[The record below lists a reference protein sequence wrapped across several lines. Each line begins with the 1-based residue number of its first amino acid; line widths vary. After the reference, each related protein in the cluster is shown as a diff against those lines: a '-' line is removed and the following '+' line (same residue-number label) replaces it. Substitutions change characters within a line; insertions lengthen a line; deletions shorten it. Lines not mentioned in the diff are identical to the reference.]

1 MLKQLVIDNIALID
15 HLELEFSEGLTVLSG
30 ETGSGKSIII
40 DSLSFVLG
48 DRADKTLIKYGEDA
62 AEVTALF
69 QVTDGS
75 VLRKLEEYGYGT
87 DGEILLYRKMS
98 VAGKNEIRI
107 QGRPATL
114 AILKEICAELVDI
127 FGQGQHLALLNE
139 KNQLSVLDEFCDHA
153 AICDE
158 MRADLYPQL
167 TKINKELKSLGGDD
181 AERERLLDILQYQIT
196 EISAVDPTEEEEE
209 ELLSAHKRMVNAEKL
224 TTALGQAVGCLNG
237 ENGALGLLAQSGN
250 LLRSVSNL
258 EDTADEMCQR
268 IDSARLDV
276 DDVATQIQEIISSM
290 EFSAAEVD
298 RVEERLEKY
307 RQLKRKYG
315 GSVASVLQFLRD
327 AQAKY
332 DNLSNAAEKIEQLNA
347 QKNDVITRLYK
358 LALDKSAERKATAD
372 RLAQDIMRELDEL
385 GMRGTKFC
393 VKFNEIFDVG
403 KRRRAAQTASKGHF
417 RRRNVAV
424 YVGGKKHYRV
434 GGKNSHN
441 DLRRNRRRHIR
452 QYGANGRRQTC
463 KRFFCGRK
471 RLSVH
476 SYHAFAANRRNG
488 GRKFLHK
495 KIPKR
500 RQDLHDG
507 RRADGSR
514 TACRRGRAFD
524 GRRGR
529 IRACQRQRTVG
540 SVAKL
545 QTSTKTRLIPI
556 YLLFQGNRSAR
567 LSFFLYNTVSNSQ
580 TTSSNSR

>member
-75 VLRKLEEYGYGT
+75 VLRKLEEYGYDT

-224 TTALGQAVGCLNG
+224 TTALGQAVGCLSG

-258 EDTADEMCQR
+258 EDAADEMCQR

-276 DDVATQIQEIISSM
+276 DDVATQIQVIISSM

-315 GSVASVLQFLRD
+315 GSVASVLHFLRD

-347 QKNDVITRLYK
+347 QKNDVISRLYK

-372 RLAQDIMRELDEL
+372 RLAQSIMRELDEL

-393 VKFNEIFDVG
+393 VKFNETPTAQEFALSPAADGFDKVEFLMSANVGEPLKPLAKVISGGEMSRFMLAVKNITALAEKIPTMIFDEIDAGISGNMAQMVADKLANVSSAEENGYQCIVITHLPQIAAMADVNFYIRKYQKDG
-403 KRRRAAQTASKGHF
+403 KTYTTVDVLTDREQRAAE
-417 RRRNVAV
+417 VARLMGG
-424 YVGGKKHYRV
+424 VGEYALVNAKELLDRSQNY
-434 GGKNSHN
+434 
-441 DLRRNRRRHIR
+441 
-452 QYGANGRRQTC
+452 
-463 KRFFCGRK
+463 
-471 RLSVH
+471 
-476 SYHAFAANRRNG
+476 
-488 GRKFLHK
+488 
-495 KIPKR
+495 
-500 RQDLHDG
+500 
-507 RRADGSR
+507 
-514 TACRRGRAFD
+514 
-524 GRRGR
+524 
-529 IRACQRQRTVG
+529 
-540 SVAKL
+540 KL
-545 QTSTKTRLIPI
+545 QRKL
-556 YLLFQGNRSAR
+556 G
-567 LSFFLYNTVSNSQ
+567 
-580 TTSSNSR
+580 